1 MKILLVKIMPIVIG
15 LTILVGCNNSQN
27 LETYEADVVI
37 VGGGTS
43 GVPAAIQAARMGSN
57 VLIVEET
64 EWLGGMLTSAGV
76 SATDGNHQ
84 MPSGIW
90 GEFRQKLY
98 DHYGGPEA
106 VFTGWVSNTLFE
118 PHVGNTIFQEMVEA
132 EENITVMHG
141 YRLESATVSDGR
153 IVSAEFSSKN
163 DKRLRVSGQVF
174 IDGTEY
180 GDLLAFAGADYSLY
194 METYD
199 ETLEQGAP
207 EEEHPFVQDMTYA
220 AILKDF
226 GEGEDHTIP
235 EPPNYDPAEFEC
247 MCVEV
252 CENPDEGLLGC
263 DQVLDYGRL
272 PNDKFMINWPNIGND
287 YFANN
292 VDVSYAERERINEEA
307 KDMTRR
313 WIYFMQTEGGYTNL
327 GFADDEFLT
336 EDLFPLKPYIRESR
350 RVVGVDRFYLYD
362 ILRPYEFDERPL
374 YKTGIAVADYPVDHH
389 RKKNPVPKQIEFPPI
404 PSYNIPFGSLV
415 PAGINGLIAS
425 EKNISVTNVVNGTT
439 RLQPAVMQIGQAGG
453 AAAAMSVGQGIDVRD
468 LDIREL
474 QTVLLDAG
482 VWLIPYIDTDPAHAS
497 FLPIQRVG
505 LSGVMRGEG
514 IPVAWANETR
524 FYPDN
529 EVEREEYHA
538 ILERIG
544 VDQANI
550 DNSTLTRGQLADLL
564 NQHVDSDSSEEY
576 ESSIEYLSNG
586 SYGLL
591 QSSEWLNEW
600 IENDRFNHDQPVL
613 RGELAYLIDKI
624 FSPFTEDRVTIGFS
638 NPRLERAGGN

>member
-1 MKILLVKIMPIVIG
+1 MKNLRVLTFFILLTLIALLSACAESVEQVQSDI
-15 LTILVGCNNSQN
+15 
-27 LETYEADVVI
+27 VI
-37 VGGGTS
+37 VGAGAS
-43 GVPAAIQAARMGSN
+43 GVPAAIQAARMGQN
-57 VLIVEET
+57 VLLIEET
-64 EWLGGMLTSAGV
+64 EWLGGMLTAAGV

-84 MPSGIW
+84 MPSGLW

-98 DHYGGPEA
+98 DHYGGPDK

-118 PHVGNTIFQEMVEA
+118 PRVGSDIFREMVEA
-132 EENITVMHG
+132 EDHITVMHG
-141 YRLESATVSDGR
+141 YRLEGASVTDGR
-153 IVSAEFSSKN
+153 VVSAEFSNSEN
-163 DKRLRVSGQVF
+163 GVLRVFGQVF

-199 ETLEQGAP
+199 ETLEPGAP
-207 EEEHPFVQDMTYA
+207 EDEHPYVQDMTYA
-220 AILKDF
+220 AVLKDF

-235 EPPNYDPAEFEC
+235 EPPNYDPSEFEC

-252 CENPDEGLLGC
+252 CENPTEELLDC

-292 VDVSYAERERINEEA
+292 VDVSYEERERINEEA

-327 GFADDEFLT
+327 GFADDEFPT

-350 RVVGVDRFYLYD
+350 RAVGVDRLYLHD
-362 ILRPYEFDERPL
+362 ILDPYEYDERPL

-389 RKKNPVPKQIEFPPI
+389 RRKNPVPKQIEFPGI

-415 PAGINGLIAS
+415 PAELNGLIAS

-453 AAAAMSVGQGIDVRD
+453 AAAAMSVEQGIDIRD

-482 VWLIPYIDTDPAHAS
+482 MWLMPYMDTDPAHPS

-505 LSGVMRGEG
+505 LAGLMRGEG

-524 FYPDN
+524 FYPND
-529 EVEREEYHA
+529 EVERDEYSA

-544 VDQANI
+544 VEHDGSESGAV
-550 DNSTLTRGQLADLL
+550 TRGELAELL
-564 NQHVDSDSSEEY
+564 NQYIDPWYGEDAGEGIEE
-576 ESSIEYLSNG
+576 LSNEF
-586 SYGLL
+586 YGLL
-591 QSSEWLNEW
+591 QSSDWLSAW
-600 IENDRFNHDQPVL
+600 IEGVRFDRDQPVF

-624 FSPFTEDRVTIGFS
+624 FDPFTEDTVSIGFP
-638 NPRLERAGGN
+638 NPKLED